1 MAQFYDGDT
10 TYALDPRGIR
20 VAGVNTPEMD
30 TPTGEEARVATLMIT
45 NRAGMEPTGHIE
57 DDTHGRS
64 VQQFAAPDGTTL
76 AQTLVNTGFGSAMS
90 GDMAHG
96 VNPTSNAARE
106 LLGLPKNDIESDP
119 ALQLLAEK
127 ARAERL
133 EFLDRAI
140 LSGDYGRMAT
150 DPLRGVESPQQAR
163 GVVDRAWDRGVDNM
177 QGTFYGFADAL
188 GRVTGI
194 DALQEFGEEGVA
206 RNIWQALES
215 PATVASY
222 EDIDSL
228 QDVGI
233 YALEALV
240 EFSPQIATDVLA
252 AFASGGGTLAAK
264 YGLAGVGKALLRNAG
279 GPGALG
285 GAKDLA
291 ALGLGQAA
299 KRGAQGGA
307 LASMYAQSAGETQN
321 QLVLEGV
328 DSPETALA
336 VGAAK
341 AALDYAGLDV
351 MLRSAFKGLSKEAV
365 APERISQML
374 GNAAKSAGVAAT
386 AESLTEATQT
396 LMDEM
401 AIMAHKPDHEVEWKQ
416 VADAMLKG
424 GIAGGGIAGAG
435 RAATDT
441 VRMIGD
447 SATRSIPA
455 AGDPVQDTLPE
466 PLRDIE
472 AQIANTPA
480 GEGNWYT
487 AANAEEAKQVAAA
500 NGKAIKEA
508 PDGSV
513 FVGEE
518 ALVSSLPDAPTQAD
532 VAQFNGYVQTKDEAL
547 ADPAGAV
554 VVETRSAEGAV
565 LRNQLVGKSMAQVVR
580 EQQQAKYPGAIVEE
594 KPVEQAVQERTEAVE
609 QERTAPANDYE
620 RKGLVAE
627 RVSTD
632 LEALR
637 ARADAAGVSLDRFA
651 PKPDAFGRTLGGV
664 LKERLRTGLEAVVK
678 GGGKRLDSV
687 RSLAPLL
694 DMDLRELERT
704 YYDARNVIH
713 GRDELF
719 KAVVARIDEKYPSP
733 SAFAEAVDWL
743 PAAQADAIRK
753 ELGVD
758 APGGFNYERLVAEIE
773 AREAKPVAPPDVDLD
788 SPVQAVPAQ
797 ATSAPAAKPTAD
809 RVANAVFNTPAIRQ
823 IVSRDG
829 APATADQIEEA
840 LDGMS
845 AGQRMQLES
854 ILKKLDID
862 VGGANRESF
871 LALLRDSVAEKAVYG
886 IGKSRVDD
894 EATDGAEEA
903 VRTVEFD
910 PSALDS
916 EDARL
921 YQLVAATPLADKA
934 KNGWSAG
941 LSLYLEAMGKIVK
954 AGEPDSQVEQS
965 ALDDAEA
972 VRMNHARILAAIAGA
987 MVEASPSLDSDVL
1000 LAEVAKQFGITSE
1013 LIDKASAGK
1022 TQDAVPALR
1031 AMAERS
1037 GRRVARGLLLRVA
1050 RWIDT
1055 DPDALDGTAE
1065 DARRIA
1071 DMTSLAESDPAA
1083 TMAAMAD
1090 ALRSITRGEI
1100 VDDPIVLLPRDGNDA
1115 RLSATA
1121 KGRDAGKGE
1130 DVAIDSES
1138 PFGEQQ
1144 MSDDSFFGAVRR
1156 MSIQNWDVAIKPTA
1170 AQLSAVRFRN
1180 PISEQVTRKFGGANL
1195 LVLPALDGSPFGSV
1209 VDAVALAMYAQ
1220 GGERVPA
1227 SPGEAAVNLLENI
1240 SRLMAGPQSSHDKFA
1255 DRAKAVVRTIPD
1267 DLVIF
1272 VDPVKGRPV
1281 TFGEGLN
1288 HRHAMADAGTR
1299 QKQIERELDQLTD
1312 DIGVMADSL
1321 DTFIQVLWEKNA
1333 DLMAKHPVA
1342 WDAIDRWTKMIAG
1355 EKDASGNYY
1364 RIPSEAENPKL
1375 RRAMVSI
1382 SDQKIDG
1389 EKMGA
1394 LYSRY
1399 LSALSQRKQLAQES
1413 AWLSQDMG
1421 AKRNPPTEE
1430 AVAALKADPD
1440 ANLLGKRRE
1449 RAIKDAMNS
1458 GGASDGVDAP
1468 RGREAFDGLGEQ
1480 EFNPHAHDP
1489 LNAFG
1494 EDAMYDADD
1503 RAQQAAIEAW
1513 LASEGKPML
1522 FRLAS
1527 TVTAEQKPEKG
1538 MTVEEVEEVAR
1549 GYLARFNGNLP
1560 LGLRVVATQE
1570 EAYGRG
1576 ATIEEHGVL
1585 KGSYRSGPGR
1595 RGFFGYSSLRDEGA
1609 ATRATDTAVAQD
1621 AYDSVPGGSTS
1632 VSRPAARSAVAGR
1645 GSEVGMGPGAF
1656 LGRVDLVAGN
1666 HRDAEDVIQTIRHEI
1681 LGHFG
1686 LNTFAP
1692 EDKRAVL
1699 DRILKSKEI
1708 GSLRG
1713 IWRDIEVRYKGQS
1726 AYHQAEEVFAY
1737 IAEGTQSALQ
1747 AFRSQLLAWLSAA
1760 ARKIGLLGA
1769 EHVTRAELE
1778 VMLRQI
1784 AAGIRDGHLRQRN
1797 FPKTDGASFRRALPS
1812 APMLVARG
1820 KQFWAKGVVP
1830 KAAPVFSMV
1839 YSRIARLHPELAR
1852 ALFQPAG
1859 STASALGQSWEQRSR
1874 ALKSRMMAQ
1883 VDRTLTEIRQ
1893 GKKEAAAALAVQAAF
1908 ADAYSGSP
1916 KTADGAKVR
1925 RLVDQL
1931 VAEARRAGMVSVE
1944 LGEGFAPVAFDRQ
1957 AVASRAAEFQ
1967 ALLLDGAGVMPDE
1980 AREIMARIVDGPGTI
1995 EGAIAPGMPIG
2006 THRTTKELMD
2016 AIGTDKLIAGGW
2028 MLAKHDAALFHWVDG
2043 AAKRASWEAIFG
2055 GEGKWTARDG
2065 KTEKGFDPNAKF
2077 KAMVDE
2083 AREKHGPQAAEEI
2096 MALVNGALGRHPAGQ
2111 SMPGWWRSTQE
2122 FITGWAGM
2130 TVLAFSGVA
2139 SIPELTLPLVR
2150 ANGRVGLGEMLRD
2163 YQDAKRFARDMGIV
2177 LSDVSEQVMW
2187 QSTGDQYR
2195 SPLISKMQGWFFRLN
2210 GNELIVRTSRAL
2222 ATGVAIRY
2230 ILSAAADGDTGSL
2243 ERLGLDAGTVH
2254 AWDQAG
2260 KPVWN
2265 PELPDAERAL
2275 AAKVTDAVNQFVNEA
2290 TLNPSRFQATHWGNN
2305 PYLKMIWHLKHF
2317 LYTYGDT
2324 VLGGM
2329 WREMSRRWA
2338 HLDPQKFADAVA
2350 IASPALI
2357 FGLAVLPLAA
2367 ASLEARDWIRR
2378 LNGGE
2383 GKEYQGAVDYM
2394 GDVFARAGGLGP
2406 VEFLFNMRQQQ
2417 EWGASIFGSLAPV
2430 PAKID
2435 MLFSDR
2441 DAVEKI
2447 RQMTP
2452 IWSQNKTMFGLLE

>member
-30 TPTGEEARVATLMIT
+30 TPTGEEARVASLMIT

-57 DDTHGRS
+57 VDKHGRS

-291 ALGLGQAA
+291 VLGLGQAA

-307 LASMYAQSAGETQN
+307 LASMYMQSVGETQN

-328 DSPETALA
+328 DSPETALV
-336 VGAAK
+336 VGAGK
-341 AALDYAGLDV
+341 AALDYVGLDAI
-351 MLRSAFKGLSKEAV
+351 LRNAFKGLSKEAV
-365 APERISQML
+365 APERLSQML
-374 GNAAKSAGVAAT
+374 GNAAKSAGMAAT

-401 AIMAHKPDHEVEWKQ
+401 AIMAHKPDYEVQWNQ

-447 SATRSIPA
+447 SATRSIPVA
-455 AGDPVQDTLPE
+455 SDPVQDTLPE

-472 AQIANTPA
+472 AQIANTPT

-500 NGKAIKEA
+500 SGKAIKEA

-532 VAQFNGYVQTKDEAL
+532 VAKFNGYVQTKDEAL

-627 RVSTD
+627 RMSTD

-694 DMDLRELERT
+694 DMDPRELERT

-733 SAFAEAVDWL
+733 SAFVEAVDWL

-788 SPVQAVPAQ
+788 SPVQVVPAQ

-845 AGQRMQLES
+845 PGQRMQLES
-854 ILKKLDID
+854 MLKKLDID

-894 EATDGAEEA
+894 EATDGVEEA

-934 KNGWSAG
+934 KNGWAAG

-1000 LAEVAKQFGITSE
+1000 LAEVVKQFGITPE

-1083 TMAAMAD
+1083 TLAAMAD

-1130 DVAIDSES
+1130 DVAIDPES

-1170 AQLSAVRFRN
+1170 AQLSAVRFRS
-1180 PISEQVTRKFGGANL
+1180 PISEQVTRKFNGANL
-1195 LVLPALDGSPFGSV
+1195 LVLPAFDGSPFGSV

-1227 SPGEAAVNLLENI
+1227 SPGEAATNLLENI
-1240 SRLMAGPQSSHDKFA
+1240 SRLMAGPQNSHDQFA
-1255 DRAKAVVRTIPD
+1255 DRAKAVVRVIPD

-1272 VDPVKGRPV
+1272 IDPVRGDPV
-1281 TFGEGLN
+1281 TFGEGLG
-1288 HRHAMADAGTR
+1288 HRHALADAGMR
-1299 QKQIERELDQLTD
+1299 QRQIERELDQLTD
-1312 DIGVMADSL
+1312 DIAEMADAL
-1321 DTFIQVLWEKNA
+1321 DGFILRYAEANA
-1333 DLMAKHPVA
+1333 EVMAKHPVA
-1342 WDAIDRWTKMIAG
+1342 RNAIERWQHMIAG
-1355 EKDASGNYY
+1355 EKDERGKYY
-1364 RIPSEAENPKL
+1364 RKPSTGEDAKL
-1375 RRAMVSI
+1375 QRAMTAI
-1382 SDQKIDG
+1382 GNEKING
-1389 EKMGA
+1389 ERMEA

-1413 AWLSQDMG
+1413 ARLSQDVG
-1421 AKRNPPTEE
+1421 AKRNPPSEE
-1430 AVAALKADPD
+1430 EVAAWKVDPEGQ
-1440 ANLLGKRRE
+1440 LGEQERE
-1449 RAIKDAMNS
+1449 RAIRASLRS

-1480 EFNPHAHDP
+1480 EFNPYAHDP

-1522 FRLAS
+1522 FRQAS
-1527 TVTAEQKPEKG
+1527 TVTAEGKPEKG
-1538 MTVEEVEEVAR
+1538 LSVAETERIAREWLAEYNGNVQLDLRVKDTQEGLYGPGATVKKHGYIKGAYQPVTRRVFADSVVAR
-1549 GYLARFNGNLP
+1549 GNRP
-1560 LGLRVVATQE
+1560 
-1570 EAYGRG
+1570 G
-1576 ATIEEHGVL
+1576 AT
-1585 KGSYRSGPGR
+1585 P
-1595 RGFFGYSSLRDEGA
+1595 RGKIGLVASLHSDERDV
-1609 ATRATDTAVAQD
+1609 RATMAH
-1621 AYDSVPGGSTS
+1621 
-1632 VSRPAARSAVAGR
+1632 
-1645 GSEVGMGPGAF
+1645 EV
-1656 LGRVDLVAGN
+1656 
-1666 HRDAEDVIQTIRHEI
+1666 
-1681 LGHFG
+1681 LGHYG
-1686 LNTFAP
+1686 LNTFTPA
-1692 EDKRAVL
+1692 DKRAIL
-1699 DRILKSKEI
+1699 DAILASKGIPGLRSVWAEI
-1708 GSLRG
+1708 A
-1713 IWRDIEVRYKGQS
+1713 VRYRDKD
-1726 AYHQAEEVFAY
+1726 ADTQAEEVFAFL
-1737 IAEGTQSALQ
+1737 AEQPTVAPSLWQRVVALVTKALRAVGLYKGTS
-1747 AFRSQLLAWLSAA
+1747 RP
-1760 ARKIGLLGA
+1760 
-1769 EHVTRAELE
+1769 ELE
-1778 VMLRQI
+1778 AMIRQI

-1812 APMLVARG
+1812 GAMLVAQG

-1830 KAAPVFSMV
+1830 KATPVFSMV

-1874 ALKSRMMAQ
+1874 ALKARMMAQ
-1883 VDRTLTEIRQ
+1883 VDKALTEIRQ
-1893 GKKEAAAALAVQAAF
+1893 GKKGAVAAAAVQEAF
-1908 ADAYSGSP
+1908 KDAYSGAP
-1916 KTADGAKVR
+1916 TTANGAKVR
-1925 RLVDQL
+1925 KLVDAL
-1931 VAEARRAGMVSVE
+1931 AVEARRAGLASVD
-1944 LGEGFAPVAFDRQ
+1944 LGEGFAPAAFDRQ
-1957 AVASRAAEFQ
+1957 AVASRVAEFQ

-1980 AREIMARIVDGPGTI
+1980 AREIVSRIVDGPGVL
-1995 EGAIAPGMPIG
+1995 EGVIAPGMPLG
-2006 THRTTKELMD
+2006 AHRTTKELMD
-2016 AIGTDKLIAGGW
+2016 AIGVDKLIAGGW
-2028 MLAKHDAALFHWVDG
+2028 MLTKHDAALFHWVDG
-2043 AAKRASWEAIFG
+2043 VAKRASWEALFG
-2055 GEGKWTARDG
+2055 GEGKWTSRGGEAV
-2065 KTEKGFDPNAKF
+2065 KGFDPNVKF
-2077 KAMVDE
+2077 NAMVAE
-2083 AREKHGPQAAEEI
+2083 AQEKYGAQAGEEI
-2096 MALVNGALGRHPAGQ
+2096 KALVNGALGRHPAGQ
-2111 SMPGWWRSTQE
+2111 TMPGWWRSTQE

-2163 YQDAKRFARDMGIV
+2163 FQDAKRFARDMGIV

-2195 SPLISKMQGWFFRLN
+2195 SPVISKLQGWFFRLN
-2210 GNELIVRTSRAL
+2210 GNELIVKTSRAL

-2265 PELPDAERAL
+2265 PELPDPERAL